1 MSNIVLTGY
10 RCTGKTSV
18 GRRLA
23 VLLSRPFYD
32 TDEWIRERT
41 GASVRRIVVERGW
54 VHFRAVEKTAVTELA
69 AVRGAVIA
77 LGGGAVLDPDN
88 RAAVKMQGTVIWLT
102 ADVPTI
108 VARMERDGASV
119 SDRPPLLGED
129 RLDETARVL
138 SERAPLYRAAADF
151 TVDTMGK
158 TVDDIVAEI
167 AGLLS
172 GFHPGA

>member
-1 MSNIVLTGY
+1 MSHIIAITFDDPHEAERVRHSLSEVEHQGRLNLDDSAVAVKDAHGRLHVHNEVDRGI
-10 RCTGKTSV
+10 KV
-18 GRRLA
+18 G
-23 VLLSRPFYD
+23 
-32 TDEWIRERT
+32 
-41 GASVRRIVVERGW
+41 
-54 VHFRAVEKTAVTELA
+54 
-69 AVRGAVIA
+69 A

-151 TVDTMGK
+151 TVDTTGK